1 VSGRAGN
8 VRRGTGWAGSAE
20 PDGRADRRRGTVPGQ
35 SAESSGKSSPDWAI
49 RVKTN
54 PVARPRGER
63 GAGARRN
70 RTAA

>member
-1 VSGRAGN
+1 VI
-8 VRRGTGWAGSAE
+8 VRGGIEWAGSAE
-20 PDGRADRRRGTVPGQ
+20 PDGRTEHGDTVCGQ

-54 PVARPRGER
+54 PVARRRGER
-63 GAGARRN
+63 DAGVARN